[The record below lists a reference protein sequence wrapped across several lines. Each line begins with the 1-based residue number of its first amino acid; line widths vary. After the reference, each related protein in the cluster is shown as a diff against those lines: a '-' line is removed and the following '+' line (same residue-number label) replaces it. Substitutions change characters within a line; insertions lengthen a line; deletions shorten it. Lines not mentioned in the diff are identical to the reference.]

1 MQEKNLDTVRFF
13 TNTKNNI
20 HFFSEKV
27 NLDLALVFPIWYN
40 YIVQSFGKGDKY
52 QTSGLV
58 FFGHQ
63 VILNN

>member
-27 NLDLALVFPIWYN
+27 NLDLTLVFPIWYN
-40 YIVQSFGKGDKY
+40 YIVQSFGKDDRS
-52 QTSGLV
+52 QTSGLRY
-58 FFGHQ
+58 FL
-63 VILNN
+63 VIK